1 MNIKRRLFV
10 SNILM
15 LVIPVATSLAVFF
28 AGLHFF
34 ATLAGL
40 GSRQREGRPF
50 MEAAEQA
57 DKLIDGWKENG
68 AGIDAMVD
76 GARAFNSQYG
86 ETGPILLIFRD
97 GEILGGGEIRHGDDV
112 LRSVLAHNENSVI
125 FGRTAASLRK
135 SGDFQVVLYER
146 LRMTE
151 MSRSYKDVMFNG
163 AVVSVICSA
172 AVILLTNVFLTRFVF
187 KKILRAMDILTDGVR
202 QIREGNLNFRIDYGE
217 NDEFSAVCGAFNG
230 MAGHLM
236 SVEEARLKDAQSRK
250 ELMAGISHDLRTPLT
265 SIKAYVE
272 GLEQGVAETA
282 AARKRYIETIKNKTG
297 DLERIIDTLFLFAKL
312 DTGEFPYRMERVD
325 LCSAVSEMVY
335 EAAEEYSDAGLDISV
350 EKSDSPVF
358 VNIDALQ
365 MRNVLINI
373 FENSLKYKDKE
384 RGRLAVRVSRAD
396 GEAVLSMSDDGPGV
410 PGDAAEKLFGLFYR
424 IDGSRSNP
432 SRGSGLGLAIAARMV
447 KHFGGS
453 IEAQNISGGGLSII
467 IKLPEA
473 E

>member
-15 LVIPVATSLAVFF
+15 LVIPVATSLAIFF

-40 GSRQREGRPF
+40 EDRRREGRPF
-50 MEAAEQA
+50 MEAASQA
-57 DKLIDGWKENG
+57 DELMDKWEKEG
-68 AGIDAMVD
+68 AGIAAMRD
-76 GARAFNSQYG
+76 DARAFNGGSG
-86 ETGPILLIFRD
+86 EKGPVLLIFRD
-97 GEILGGGEIRHGDDV
+97 GEAISGEKPEPGDDV
-112 LRSVLAHNENSVI
+112 LSAVLASDKDVTV
-125 FGRTAASLRK
+125 FGRTAARARRV
-135 SGDFQVVLYER
+135 GDYRVVLYER
-146 LRMTE
+146 PRTVE
-151 MSRSYKDVMFNG
+151 MSRSYRSVMFNG
-163 AVVSVICSA
+163 AVVSVVCSA
-172 AVILLTNVFLTRFVF
+172 VVILLTNVFLTRFVF

-202 QIREGNLNFRIDYGE
+202 QIREGNLDFRIDYGD

-230 MAGHLM
+230 MAWHLM
-236 SVEEARLKDAQSRK
+236 SVEEARRKDEQSRR
-250 ELMAGISHDLRTPLT
+250 ELIAGISHDLRTPLT

-272 GLEQGVAETA
+272 GLEQGVPGTPD
-282 AARKRYIETIKNKTG
+282 ARKRYIETIKNKTA

-325 LCSAVSEMVY
+325 LREAVREIADEVSEEY
-335 EAAEEYSDAGLDISV
+335 AAAGLEITAA
-350 EKSDSPVF
+350 KRGAPVF

-384 RGRLAVRVSRAD
+384 ICRLDMTISREN
-396 GEAVLSMSDDGPGV
+396 GQAVLVMSDDGPGV
-410 PGDAAEKLFGLFYR
+410 PENSAGKLFDIFYR

-432 SRGSGLGLAIAARMV
+432 SRGSGLGLAIAAKMV
-447 KHFGGS
+447 RHFGGS
-453 IEAQNISGGGLSII
+453 IEAENIPGGGLSII
-467 IKLPEA
+467 IKLPET

>member
-1 MNIKRRLFV
+1 MNIKKRLFV

-15 LVIPVATSLAVFF
+15 LVIPVATSLTVFF

-40 GSRQREGRPF
+40 GNRHRDGRPF

-57 DKLIDGWKENG
+57 EELMEGWEKNG
-68 AGIDAMVD
+68 AGIDDMLKDAHS
-76 GARAFNSQYG
+76 FNGQYG
-86 ETGPILLIFRD
+86 ENGPVLLIFRD
-97 GEILGGGEIRHGDDV
+97 GAAVGDEKILADDI
-112 LRSVLAHNENSVI
+112 LKSALARSGNATF
-125 FGRTAASLRK
+125 FGRTAARVRRV
-135 SGDFQVVLYER
+135 GDFQVVLYDR
-146 LRMTE
+146 LRIAE
-151 MSRSYKDVMFNG
+151 ISRDYRDVMLSG
-163 AVVSVICSA
+163 AIVSVICSA
-172 AVILLTNVFLTRFVF
+172 VVILLTNIFLTRFVF
-187 KKILRAMDILTDGVR
+187 KKILRAMDTLTDGVR
-202 QIREGNLNFRIDYGE
+202 QIREGNLDFRINYGE
-217 NDEFSAVCGAFNG
+217 DDEFSAVCGAFNG

-236 SVEEARLKDAQSRK
+236 SVEDIRLKDERSRK
-250 ELMAGISHDLRTPLT
+250 ELIAGISHDLRTPLT

-282 AARKRYIETIKNKTG
+282 DARKRYFETIKNKTC

-312 DTGEFPYRMERVD
+312 DTGEFPYHMERVD
-325 LCSAVSEMVY
+325 IRAAVSEIAY
-335 EAAEEYSDAGLDISV
+335 EVSEEYASSGLEISV
-350 EKSDSPVF
+350 VKPGAPIF

-384 RGRLAVRVSRAD
+384 LCRLDVGVSRGD
-396 GEAVLSMSDDGPGV
+396 GEAILTLTDDGPGV
-410 PGDAAEKLFGLFYR
+410 PDDAAGKLFDLFYR

-432 SRGSGLGLAIAARMV
+432 SRGSGLGLSIAARMV

-453 IEAQNISGGGLSII
+453 IEARNISGGGLSIT
-467 IKLPEA
+467 IKLPET